1 MAIYTL
7 EEIVILR
14 KYLRLSI
21 EEFWRY
27 LDLTK
32 QTGYNL
38 EKGKTK
44 MSRSTAIAATKILQ
58 YLYLEDGENIE
69 EILDEYDELKMYKLT
84 ERLLELVK

>member
-1 MAIYTL
+1 MTIYTL
-7 EEIVILR
+7 EEIIMLR
-14 KYLRLSI
+14 KYLRLSV

-44 MSRSTAIAATKILQ
+44 LSRPTAIAATKVLQ
-58 YLYLEDGENIE
+58 YLYLQDGEDIE
-69 EILDEYDELKMYKLT
+69 EILDEYDELRTYKLT